1 MSTLDESRLLVRLLR
16 ESRDYYIFARD
27 EVRDPEVARMY
38 ARAVRARR
46 ELLEDLV
53 ATRLLY
59 QTSPGFNDP
68 ILDSTK
74 GYAAL
79 REQFDPQHPDAHAE
93 ALYEREQRL
102 IHLMEDVYE
111 GDASP
116 KLKTAL
122 KTHYQQFVAFAHT
135 LGTIVR
141 VHEAA

>member
-1 MSTLDESRLLVRLLR
+1 MSTLDESRLLVRMLR
-16 ESRDYYIFARD
+16 EGRDYFIFARD
-27 EVRDPEVARMY
+27 EVRDPEIARVF

-59 QTSPGFNDP
+59 QTSPGFTDP
-68 ILDSTK
+68 TLDSSR
-74 GYAAL
+74 GYTAL

-116 KLKTAL
+116 KLKNAL
-122 KTHYQQFVAFAHT
+122 KVHYQQFVAISRT
-135 LGTIVR
+135 LGAMVR